1 MSLLL
6 WLGCAA
12 SPLWTAQDRATLAD
26 SASHYWTYV
35 RWGDLG
41 HATVYLSTAE
51 QRTAV
56 ANFSAAPPWRIT
68 EAEVL
73 SAEVGS
79 LLPKDLR
86 PRSRE
91 GTVLVRIERYDERV
105 GKVESSNI
113 EQFWAKE
120 GGRWRVDQ
128 KVAWGPG
135 QLW

>member
-1 MSLLL
+1 MPLLL
-6 WLGCAA
+6 LLGCAA
-12 SPLWTAQDRATLAD
+12 SPLWTAQDRATLSD
-26 SASHYWTYV
+26 SASQYWTYV

-41 HATVYLSTAE
+41 HAAEYLATAE

-56 ANFSAAPPWRIT
+56 ANFVTNPPYRIT
-68 EAEVL
+68 DVQVI

-79 LLPKDLR
+79 LLPKELR

-91 GTVLVRIERYDERV
+91 GTILVHIERYEDRK
-105 GKVESSNI
+105 GKVEASTV

-120 GGRWRVDQ
+120 AGHWKVDS
-128 KVAWGPG
+128 KVAWGPN